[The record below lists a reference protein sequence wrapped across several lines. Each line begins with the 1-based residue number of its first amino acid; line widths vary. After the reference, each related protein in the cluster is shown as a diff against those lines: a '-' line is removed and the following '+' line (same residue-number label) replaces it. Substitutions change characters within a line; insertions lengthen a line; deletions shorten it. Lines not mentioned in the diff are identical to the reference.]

1 VDGSPIDDGGFASE
15 DSALVRKAAAN
26 AAWNLI
32 RNDEELV
39 ARIGR
44 RLNQVLRNAKA
55 ELAEHMAEHEAE
67 EVLIA
72 TGAWAEPLK
81 MAVPGTGEVALAKTP
96 TLPQRLA
103 ELSCGQLLMVLI
115 IGLSVLLYMQLPEEV
130 RSRVEGLI
138 TVLSAAIWA
147 ISKITKK

>member
-1 VDGSPIDDGGFASE
+1 MDGSPIDDGGFASE

-55 ELAEHMAEHEAE
+55 ELAEHEAE